1 MQTPCDHWLS
11 KLTELKK
18 DRSRGTAPHK
28 PLLHLVV
35 IDLFESGKLAS
46 GEFRRDGELA
56 FRFNSYWSLGA
67 VGRGSRPDVKLP
79 FFHSRSD
86 GFWTPCEDDGREAAA
101 REQAR
106 IARLDPDYLLCLAD
120 PSFRDSAR
128 RTILLTHFSGD
139 TRDSLAALLGMDL
152 ASVPSDDPLPK
163 ALPSELLRKRE
174 TRFAFEVLPAYDFTC
189 ALTGYRMVA
198 EDGTTIL
205 DAAHIHSFSNG
216 GPCIVRNG
224 LALSKTAHWLFDRG
238 FWSLSDELYVL
249 VKKQDF
255 HETGGLSLL
264 LKPKDGLALEKLPA
278 LNHRPDPEHLAWH
291 RNKHRF

>member
-1 MQTPCDHWLS
+1 MQAPCQHWLS

-18 DRSRGTAPHK
+18 DQSRGTAPHK

-35 IDLFESGKLAS
+35 IDLFECGKLPS

-79 FFHSRSD
+79 FYHSRSD
-86 GFWTPCEDDGREAAA
+86 GFWTPYEEDGRVASA
-101 REQAR
+101 RELAR
-106 IARLDPDYLLCLAD
+106 VARLDPDYLLCLSD
-120 PSFRDSAR
+120 PAFRAAAR
-128 RTILLTHFSGD
+128 RTILLHHFAGS
-139 TRDSLAALLGMDL
+139 TRVSLAALLGIHLDFDSSL
-152 ASVPSDDPLPK
+152 APMPEPP
-163 ALPSELLRKRE
+163 PSELARKRE

-205 DAAHIHSFSNG
+205 DAAHIHSFSKG

-238 FWSLSDELYVL
+238 FWSLSNDLHVL
-249 VKKQDF
+249 VKKHDF
-255 HETGGLSLL
+255 YETGGLSLL
-264 LKPKDGLALEKLPA
+264 LKPKDGLVLEKVPA
-278 LNHRPDPEHLAWH
+278 LNHRPDPSYLAWH
-291 RNKHRF
+291 RAKHRF